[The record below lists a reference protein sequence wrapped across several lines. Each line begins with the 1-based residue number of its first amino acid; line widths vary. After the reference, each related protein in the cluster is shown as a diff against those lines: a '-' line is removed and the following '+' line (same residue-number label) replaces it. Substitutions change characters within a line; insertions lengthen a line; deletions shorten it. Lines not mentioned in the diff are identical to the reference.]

1 MPILTAPRALPGLL
15 MSLVKY
21 LEVRGPMLERQLFAR
36 AVPAAFRKANGEGAA
51 EITFRETVEVGHR
64 IGLLQTDGDM
74 VTVAEGVGLA
84 GSDRPAEDFLLAWI
98 LDESVA
104 GTAPFAQSEGPAA
117 DLVRTLCWFL
127 DLDPMEHPIFTG
139 NRKENAPQ
147 TRLEMLVPDAALVDQ
162 LRVADAAWNTFAR
175 WAVYLGF
182 ARTVP
187 GRAVGVIPDPYVAVR
202 RAAPMVLTKRNQ
214 AIQSALVK
222 LGGHISVIGG
232 GPVAEQWHG
241 LHRPDEDRDVSPALS
256 HALYRLHVE
265 ERVKLATIGDGE
277 VWRLR
282 FGRRT
287 SVHGYDG
294 PVKPQVATYSHISLG
309 A

>member
-15 MSLVKY
+15 MSLVQY
-21 LEVRGPMLERQLFAR
+21 LEVRGPMDGRRLFAR
-36 AVPAAFRKANGEGAA
+36 TVPAAFRKENGEGAA

-64 IGLLQTDGDM
+64 IGLLQSDGDT
-74 VTVAEGVGLA
+74 VSVAEDVDFGDSGV
-84 GSDRPAEDFLLAWI
+84 PAEGFLLAWV

-104 GTAPFAQSEGPAA
+104 GAAPFAESEGPAA

-127 DLDPMEHPIFTG
+127 DLDPMDHPIFTG
-139 NRKENAPQ
+139 NRKENAPH
-147 TRLEMLVPDAALVDQ
+147 TRLEMLVPDATLVDR

-175 WAVYLGF
+175 WAVYLGL

-187 GRAVGVIPDPYVAVR
+187 GRALGVIPDPYVAVR
-202 RAAPMVLTKRNQ
+202 RAVPDVLTKRSQ
-214 AIQSALVK
+214 ALRPALKK
-222 LGGHISVIGG
+222 LGGRIPVIGG
-232 GPVAEQWHG
+232 GPVADQWHG
-241 LHRPDEDRDVSPALS
+241 LHRADEERDVSPALS

-265 ERVKLATIGDGE
+265 KRVKLETIGDGE

-282 FGRRT
+282 FGRTT
-287 SVHGYDG
+287 SAQGYDG